1 MSTPALV
8 WHQFR
13 FDEKRFWRDPA
24 GLFYAVGFPLIFLLV
39 FVAVLGNSDESGTVA
54 GRTLKSANYYLP
66 GILTMAVVSVTFVNL
81 AVSLTAARERGTLK
95 RVRGTP
101 LPTWVF
107 MAGRIATA
115 IATTVLLVILTV
127 VVGRLAFG
135 VAIPDNA
142 LPGAIL
148 ALVVGAAA
156 FSCLAFAF
164 TVIVP
169 SAGAA
174 AAVAFTVSLVLYFM
188 SGLFARNDT
197 IPDVVQ
203 TIAGVFP
210 VKRLFEALA
219 VAFAPTTTGAGIDGS
234 ALAVMA
240 AWGFLALLA
249 SVRFFRWTPASG

>member
-24 GLFYAVGFPLIFLLV
+24 GLFYALGYPLIFLLV
-39 FVAVLGNSDESGTVA
+39 FVVVLGSNDESGIVA
-54 GRTLKSANYYLP
+54 GRTLASANYYLP
-66 GILTMAVVSVTFVNL
+66 AVLTMAVVSVTFVNL
-81 AVSLTAARERGTLK
+81 AVSLTGARERGTLK

-107 MAGRIATA
+107 MAGRITTA
-115 IATTVLLVILTV
+115 IVTTVVLVVLV
-127 VVGRLAFG
+127 VAVGRLAFG

-148 ALVVGAAA
+148 ALVVGTAA
-156 FSCLAFAF
+156 FCCLAFAF
-164 TVIVP
+164 TIVVR
-169 SAGAA
+169 STGAA
-174 AAVAFTVSLVLYFM
+174 AAVAFTATLVLFFM
-188 SGLFARNDT
+188 SGLFARNDN

-210 VKRLFEALA
+210 IKRLFEALA
-219 VAFAPTTTGAGIDGS
+219 IAFDPATTGAGMDWTALGIMAGWGLA
-234 ALAVMA
+234 ALAVSIR
-240 AWGFLALLA
+240 W
-249 SVRFFRWTPASG
+249 FRWTPAAG